1 MANKRI
7 INIPVGG
14 LDVDSENRMVDFK
27 DYRYSLNMR
36 NGIAYLNKQGGIT
49 NVKGNKKI
57 VKTIYSYTK
66 TAPLGTNKCLGTYED
81 KQNNTLL
88 FFMYN
93 SNGFHQ
99 IMRYFPEKIDA
110 NNPYG
115 EIHQLCVFNFGW
127 KSWTKITSVDLVA
140 GHLLYWTDN
149 IHSRKLN
156 IDKAELVDK
165 HKSWTV
171 HYPQTNQFAT
181 TGSTLITYTQNGV
194 TRGRSLTTFAPFDT
208 TAEGV
213 KDIANNFNVFFAGK
227 LKFEACKCKLSIT
240 EVGTDITDVTI
251 SGFGA
256 QINTEN
262 FYGYTFI
269 ERYVNV
275 VKYPPT
281 FNPTAI
287 YRKDTKKNYNYVRNR
302 VFQFRLQYVYDD
314 HEKSAL
320 SPISQI
326 ASGNTSVN
334 TAQANSLNYIDV
346 NFNNTDIEDIKNWVL
361 IKWVRLFVIE
371 HNTGKWRQIADLEP
385 CDFYDI
391 VNGKVTIH
399 YKFFNDVDS
408 KGVDDALAAKLYD
421 DVPIENQCQKFVKN
435 RLVMAG
441 VTQNYDAP
449 ECVDATI
456 LQEFETAQQDVYNI
470 TAKIRIF
477 NPTSYVNYN
486 QNGNTN
492 GNGIYKPSTSLPAP
506 SLTDTRQIRG
516 AIVKHPKVENQF
528 DFPVWGGLATSH
540 NDEQEF
546 GSTFGTN
553 QGTDFEQWLPEG
565 GFVGYLAGTDFLG
578 ISKQVSVSPSGT
590 VPSVL
595 GVGKAFDTSDMLT
608 TKEWIANKPYNIP
621 NPDSALVKLMVDDN
635 SDVYSELTIKGVPNG
650 VYVLRLASHW
660 CSYPNAGDADDKL
673 KKGSMYNLNNRRAIQ
688 RTSTNVTAV
697 KNDLGTIITNQF
709 ELVVTVNNG
718 DVYAGEFFV
727 SDQTSCYNY
736 KSGPISI
743 RPRDLNFAGYR
754 CSIGTTG
761 YLVDNE
767 GKFSDSDLKVAI
779 AMEKQWINIS
789 TIAGIKI
796 VATLAPIGKKQI
808 VIGGINAIATDH
820 NGYFHATQRWDYNTM
835 IDAFA
840 TLNRLLSY
848 FDSPLAEF
856 ENYGV
861 SVRKAYGL
869 YPSGAEINI
878 NTLSIFNSD
887 SVLRDIFTGALV
899 PFGITGSTQG
909 FVGSNQQDTKQFLVP
924 CVNVQASKDLKTY
937 IYGNVIDNNGD
948 GFAGITTVYT
958 GTGRIGTSDNDGQWE
973 IPIYAESLGIHTTA
987 QNRADN
993 IIYYLNG
1000 ILATFNTNNTPNI
1013 IIGIGTVYTTQFTSW
1028 TNNKWFQTFFN
1039 PVTCTVSTA
1048 ILGRTHKRGG
1058 NYIYALRYYDYGG
1071 RLCSVVSAP
1080 NLNFYIPFITED
1092 LNRYFPNQYPSGTYL
1107 HGKPKLTWTLNSK
1120 PPIWA
1125 YTYQWMRTKD
1135 NHYQKYLSW
1144 VINAVRYVS
1153 KIYEDVD
1160 NPETETLYSNGDAT
1174 NIMLDISNLAD
1185 FKRRNPSS
1193 NLAYEFQV
1201 GDRVRLIRDQDGVYY
1216 NGLIEYEVVSFQ
1228 STGSYLILK
1237 NDIGA
1242 PEIKAGTQIEV
1253 YHTRDLE
1260 DERGQ
1265 IFYEVGECFACTNPD
1280 RSDNDHSVTTEVF
1293 TNSDTYWKNRE
1304 ILVNDSAN
1312 TKFTGTYNY
1321 AFEDASI
1328 SDFYESKDSDI
1339 GRIGTINRDFVR
1351 QFRPTLHLL
1360 SNVFI
1365 PDTQVN
1371 GLSNF
1376 EALNTKELDRNYGL
1390 VERLMYTGDTMFS
1403 ICHNKV
1409 VSNYIGERVIAEA
1422 RDNVGIVAIADDFFG
1437 TDRAQL
1443 TDFGCQHPESVI
1455 QQDNSV
1461 YGVDVYRGLVWRH
1474 AQNGSVEI
1482 SAINNRSYFKSIF
1495 IDGVFDAT
1503 AGLDRFYNEYILTIY
1518 RSVFAGANSITQQ
1531 GKNVYLN
1538 FTTLPPV
1545 SVGEE
1550 IDVTYYDTSTQTTK
1564 TVRTEVLQISGN
1576 SIVIPLFDGLK
1587 SDGSYTFS
1595 NASIRYKG
1603 EGETIS
1609 WSEEKNRWVT
1619 FYSYTPEKYG
1629 IIGMNFVSFV
1639 NGEAWLHDVNDV
1651 RNNFYGTQYNTK
1663 ITPVFVGEDT
1673 STKKVWEVAKLEQF
1687 QTDQKCNWSAPIIVN
1702 DYNQLSRLAKTFVK
1716 KEEHWSN
1723 PFKRDL
1729 NDVTVPI
1736 NVRILNGRM
1745 LRSTNLTVGYEN
1757 DYTDEFTLR
1766 ALVAEYIVSLAY

>member
-27 DYRYSLNMR
+27 DYRYALNIR
-36 NGIAYLNKQGGIT
+36 NGIAYLNKQGGTT

-93 SNGFHQ
+93 SNGAHQ

-171 HYPQTNQFAT
+171 HYPLTNQFASTGT
-181 TGSTLITYTQNGV
+181 TFITYTQNGV
-194 TRGRSLTTFAPFDT
+194 QRGRSLTTFAPFAT

-213 KDIANNFNVFFAGK
+213 EDIANNFNNFFNGV

-346 NFNNTDIEDIKNWVL
+346 DFNNTDIVDVKNWVL

-456 LQEFETAQQDVYNI
+456 LQEFENAQQDVYNI

-477 NPTSYVNYN
+477 NPTYN
-486 QNGNTN
+486 VDYNTGNLT
-492 GNGIYKPSTSLPAP
+492 IPKDITCASLD
-506 SLTDTRQIRG
+506 LTDKKQIKG

-528 DFPVWGGLATSH
+528 DYPVFGGISTSH
-540 NDEQEF
+540 NSDQEF
-546 GSTFGTN
+546 GSTFNTN

-578 ISKQVSVSPSGT
+578 ISVQEKTNGSSPSVIGQA
-590 VPSVL
+590 
-595 GVGKAFDTSDMLT
+595 KAFDASDMLT
-608 TKEWIANKPYNIP
+608 TKTWIAGKPYSIP
-621 NPDSALVKLMVDDN
+621 NPNSALVQLMTDD
-635 SDVYSELTIKGVPNG
+635 SADVYSLLTIKNVPNG
-650 VYVLRLASHW
+650 TYVLRLASHW
-660 CSYPNAGDADDKL
+660 CSYPNAGDTKDKL
-673 KKGSMYNLNNRRAIQ
+673 DKGSMYNLNNRRAIQ
-688 RTSTNVTAV
+688 KTSTNVTAV
-697 KNDLGTIITNQF
+697 KNTAGTIITNEF

-727 SDQTSCYNY
+727 SDQTSCFNFAKNTIY
-736 KSGPISI
+736 
-743 RPRDLNFAGYR
+743 RPRDENFSGYR
-754 CSIGTTG
+754 CSIAANG
-761 YLVDNE
+761 YLVDND
-767 GKFSDSDLKVAI
+767 GKYSDSDLKVAI
-779 AMEKQWINIS
+779 AMEKQYIDTWIMADIKS
-789 TIAGIKI
+789 IPALKDLVIGIKTR
-796 VATLAPIGKKQI
+796 V
-808 VIGGINAIATDH
+808 ATDH
-820 NGYFHATQRWDYNTM
+820 NGYYNSVQRVDWNWFKDNIPPIVFPVTNPTSASTLEFINFRVATK
-835 IDAFA
+835 
-840 TLNRLLSY
+840 
-848 FDSPLAEF
+848 
-856 ENYGV
+856 
-861 SVRKAYGL
+861 KAYG
-869 YPSGAEINI
+869 
-878 NTLSIFNSD
+878 FNVGGTQILLNSLTVFHSA
-887 SVLRDIFTGALV
+887 SVLRDIFNGGLIPET
-899 PFGITGSTQG
+899 ITSPQQG
-909 FVGSNQQDTKQFLVP
+909 FTAVGNNSQTQFLVP
-924 CVNVQASKDLKTY
+924 CVLPSASAQLKTY

-973 IPIYAESLGIHTTA
+973 IPIYAESTGVHTTA
-987 QNRADN
+987 QARADN

-1039 PVTCTVSTA
+1039 PVICTVSTA
-1048 ILGRTHKRGG
+1048 ILGKTHKRGG

-1144 VINAVRYVS
+1144 VINAVKYVS

-1185 FKRRNPSS
+1185 YKRRNPSS
-1193 NLAYEFQV
+1193 SLAYEFQA

-1228 STGSYLILK
+1228 TTGSYLILK

-1260 DERGQ
+1260 DEKGQ

-1280 RSDNDHSVTTEVF
+1280 RSNNDHSVTTAVF

-1339 GRIGTINRDFVR
+1339 GRIGTINKDFVR
-1351 QFRPTLHLL
+1351 QFRPTLHVL

-1376 EALNTKELDRNYGL
+1376 ESLNSKELDRNYGL
-1390 VERLMYTGDTMFS
+1390 VERLMYAGDTMFS

-1482 SAINNRSYFKSIF
+1482 SAINNRAYFKNAF

-1518 RSVFAGANSITQQ
+1518 RSIFAGANTILKR

-1550 IDVTYYDTSTQTTK
+1550 IDVTYYDASTQTTK
-1564 TVRTEVLQISGN
+1564 TVRTYVLQISGN
-1576 SIVIPLFDGLK
+1576 DIIIPLFDGLR
-1587 SDGSYTFS
+1587 SLDSYTFS

-1639 NGEAWLHDVNDV
+1639 NGEAWLHDVNDI
-1651 RNNFYGTQYNTK
+1651 RNNFYGNQYKTK
-1663 ITPVFVGEDT
+1663 ITPIFVGEDT
-1673 STKKVWEVAKLEQF
+1673 STKKVWEVAKLEQY
-1687 QTDQKCNWSAPIIVN
+1687 QADQKCNWSAPIITN
-1702 DYNQLSRLAKTFVK
+1702 DYNQLSRLAQTFVK

-1729 NDVTVPI
+1729 SDVTVPI
-1736 NVRILNGRM
+1736 NTRILNGRM
-1745 LRSTNLTVGYEN
+1745 LRSTSLTVGYEN
-1757 DYTDEFTLR
+1757 DYTDVFTLR

>member
-27 DYRYSLNMR
+27 DYRYALNIR
-36 NGIAYLNKQGGIT
+36 NGIAYLNKQGGTT

-57 VKTIYSYTK
+57 VKTIYPYTK

-93 SNGFHQ
+93 SNGSHQ

-115 EIHQLCVFNFGW
+115 EIHQLCVYNFGW

-171 HYPQTNQFAT
+171 HYPLTNQFAT
-181 TGSTLITYTQNGV
+181 TGSTFITYTQNGV
-194 TRGRSLTTFAPFDT
+194 QRGRSLTTFAPFAT

-213 KDIANNFNVFFAGK
+213 EDIANNFNNFFNGV

-314 HEKSAL
+314 NEKSAL

-346 NFNNTDIEDIKNWVL
+346 DFNNTDIVDVKNWVL

-441 VTQNYDAP
+441 ITQNYDAP

-456 LQEFETAQQDVYNI
+456 TQDFENSDEKVYNV
-470 TAKIRIF
+470 TAKIRIV
-477 NPTSYVNYN
+477 NPSY
-486 QNGNTN
+486 NGNAN
-492 GNGIYKPSTSLPAP
+492 LDLTSIK
-506 SLTDTRQIRG
+506 QIKG
-516 AIVKHPKVENQF
+516 AIVKNPKKNGFF
-528 DFPVWGGLATSH
+528 DYPVFGGLPTQH
-540 NDEQEF
+540 DDTNEL
-546 GSTFGTN
+546 GSTFNTN
-553 QGTDFEQWLPEG
+553 QGESYQQWLPEG

-578 ISKQVSVSPSGT
+578 ISVQTAVNANVT
-590 VPSVL
+590 PSVI
-595 GVGKAFDTSDMLT
+595 GTSKVFDASDIFT
-608 TKEWIANKPYNIP
+608 EKTWAGHKYNVP
-621 NPDSALVKLMVDDN
+621 NEGGSALVKLMVDDN
-635 SDVYSELTIKGVPNG
+635 ADVYSLLTIKNVPNG
-650 VYVLRLASHW
+650 TYILRLASHW
-660 CSYPNAGDADDKL
+660 CSYPNQGDTKDKL
-673 KKGSMYNLNNRRAIQ
+673 DKGSMYNLNNRRAIQ
-688 RTSTNVTAV
+688 KTSTNTMAV
-697 KNDLGTIITNQF
+697 KDASGSIKMNEF
-709 ELVVTVNNG
+709 ELIVTVNNG
-718 DVYAGEFFV
+718 DVYAGEFYV
-727 SDQTSCYNY
+727 ADQTNCYEFNVDS
-736 KSGPISI
+736 KI
-743 RPRDLNFAGYR
+743 RPRDKNISGYR
-754 CSIGTTG
+754 YSVGVTG
-761 YLVDNE
+761 YLYDND
-767 GKFSDSDLKVAI
+767 GKYDAEDLKTAI
-779 AMEKQWINIS
+779 AMEKQWLTVNIKADLKNGAG
-789 TIAGIKI
+789 TILAKNKLIYYTPFGGSLKDVGQNI
-796 VATLAPIGKKQI
+796 V
-808 VIGGINAIATDH
+808 TDH
-820 NGYFHATQRWDYNTM
+820 NGFFNCVRRDDWAAVAYFQQFTT
-835 IDAFA
+835 IIVKDAVG
-840 TLNRLLSY
+840 
-848 FDSPLAEF
+848 AETYSLV
-856 ENYGV
+856 NLGITP
-861 SVRKAYGL
+861 KLAYGKDASNNDIL
-869 YPSGAEINI
+869 IDSL
-878 NTLSIFNSD
+878 TVFNSD
-887 SVLRDIFTGALV
+887 SVLRDIFTGGLAQET
-899 PFGITGSTQG
+899 ITNLTQG
-909 FVGSNQQDTKQFLVP
+909 FIGCSNSDMKQFFVP
-924 CVNVQASKDLKTY
+924 CVLPTASAQLKTY
-937 IYGNVIDNNGD
+937 IQGKVQDANGD
-948 GFAGITTVYT
+948 GFAGISIVFT
-958 GTGRIGTSDNDGQWE
+958 GTGRISTSDNDGDYL
-973 IPIYAESLGIHTTA
+973 IPIYGESTGVKSISGQLGQYRNDSVIF
-987 QNRADN
+987 
-993 IIYYLNG
+993 YLSG
-1000 ILATFNTNNTPNI
+1000 VEATFPLNYLLQNIYSIGVTYTITNYWTITPNPI
-1013 IIGIGTVYTTQFTSW
+1013 ICLISNALYGKS
-1028 TNNKWFQTFFN
+1028 
-1039 PVTCTVSTA
+1039 
-1048 ILGRTHKRGG
+1048 HKRGG

-1092 LNRYFPNQYPSGTYL
+1092 LNRYFPNQYSQPTYL

-1144 VINAVRYVS
+1144 VINAVKYVS

-1185 FKRRNPSS
+1185 YKRRNPSS

-1228 STGSYLILK
+1228 TTGSYLILK

-1260 DERGQ
+1260 DEKGQ

-1280 RSDNDHSVTTEVF
+1280 RSNNDHSVTTAVF

-1339 GRIGTINRDFVR
+1339 GRIGTINKDFVR
-1351 QFRPTLHLL
+1351 QFRPTLHVL

-1376 EALNTKELDRNYGL
+1376 ESLNSKELDRNYGL
-1390 VERLMYTGDTMFS
+1390 VERLMYAGDTMFS

-1455 QQDNSV
+1455 QQDNSI

-1518 RSVFAGANSITQQ
+1518 RSVFAGANTILKR

-1550 IDVTYYDTSTQTTK
+1550 IDVTYYDNSTQTTK
-1564 TVRTEVLQISGN
+1564 TVRTYVLQISGN
-1576 SIVIPLFDGLK
+1576 DIIIPLFDGLR
-1587 SDGSYTFS
+1587 SLDSYIFS

-1609 WSEEKNRWVT
+1609 WSEEKNRWIT

-1702 DYNQLSRLAKTFVK
+1702 DYNQLSRLAQTFKK

-1736 NVRILNGRM
+1736 NTRILNGRM